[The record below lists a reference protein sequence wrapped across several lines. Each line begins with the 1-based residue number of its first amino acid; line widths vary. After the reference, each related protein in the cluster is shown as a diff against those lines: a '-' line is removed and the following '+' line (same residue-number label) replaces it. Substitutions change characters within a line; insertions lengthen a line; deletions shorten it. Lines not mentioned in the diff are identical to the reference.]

1 MGLARQ
7 AHFGAALKSGGH
19 PRPLGP
25 PLSRAELKFPNQL
38 VSGSCPTLFIKI
50 IGCLGCLFFQLPALK
65 VEISRSKGDQLHD

>member
-25 PLSRAELKFPNQL
+25 PLSRAELKFPNPIGFRIL
-38 VSGSCPTLFIKI
+38 PHSFHRNYWVSGLSVFSAFC
-50 IGCLGCLFFQLPALK
+50 FQ
-65 VEISRSKGDQLHD
+65 VSDIYQ